1 MDFYFSFGKKKPS
14 HKDTVIG
21 AALLWVILDPLID
34 WVVDIFNSSALK
46 KFGGENLKML
56 FDELDSMW
64 LKNSKKKKYSES
76 DVRIIISMLVKIL
89 EDNELTR
96 KELLS
101 VVDFVQRKW
110 APSIAAEKVFT
121 HTEEVL
127 EARIETAV
135 ENAIDVYNKT
145 YMEKPQ
151 TPEEFVASTAEII
164 FHPPDNSKAQE
175 LLGGMMEI
183 RNKLIF

>member
-1 MDFYFSFGKKKPS
+1 
-14 HKDTVIG
+14 
-21 AALLWVILDPLID
+21 
-34 WVVDIFNSSALK
+34 
-46 KFGGENLKML
+46 L
-56 FDELDSMW
+56 FDELDSIW
-64 LKNSKKKKYSES
+64 LKDSKNKKYSDS

-101 VVDFVQRKW
+101 IVDFVQRKW
-110 APSIAAEKVFT
+110 VPSIAAEKVFT

-127 EARIETAV
+127 EARIEAVV

-164 FHPPDNSKAQE
+164 FHQADNSKAQA